1 VGVKFKSD
9 DGMAERYDREDFQ
22 KAIEVLKEG
31 GLILYPTDTV
41 WGIGCDASN
50 EDAVAKLLQLKNRP
64 TGKPLIVL
72 VDQAGKIP
80 QYIGEMPELAWDLI
94 EVSEKPLTIVY
105 EGAKKLAPNAMA
117 ADGSIGIRVTRELFS
132 QALCHRFRHPIV
144 STSANIS
151 GKPTPKRFF
160 DIDEAIVSGVDYVV
174 QYRQKEGAI
183 YSPSGV
189 LRLGKHGEIEI
200 IRE

>member
-1 VGVKFKSD
+1 
-9 DGMAERYDREDFQ
+9 MAERYDREDFQ
-22 KAIEVLKEG
+22 KALDVLNEG

-50 EDAVAKLLQLKNRP
+50 AEAVAKLLQLKNRP

-80 QYIGEMPELAWDLI
+80 QYLSEMPDLAWDLI

-105 EGAKKLAPNAMA
+105 DGAKNLAANALA
-117 ADGSIGIRVTRELFS
+117 ADGSIGIRVTREFFS
-132 QALCHRFRHPIV
+132 QALCQRFRKPIV

-151 GKPTPKRFF
+151 GKPTPKSFSE
-160 DIDEAIVSGVDYVV
+160 IDEDLISGVDYVV
-174 QYRQKEGAI
+174 KYRQGEATF
-183 YSPSGV
+183 YAPSGV
-189 LRLGKHGEIEI
+189 LRLGRHGEIVI
-200 IRE
+200 LRE